1 MADDLR
7 TASSKSVLAGSCQ
20 SPDQHR
26 ESYRRAWIERMTAE
40 YQHISD
46 AIIADLP
53 RINALEELGDDD
65 DIVL

>member
-1 MADDLR
+1 
-7 TASSKSVLAGSCQ
+7 
-20 SPDQHR
+20 
-26 ESYRRAWIERMTAE
+26 MTAE